1 MLKKSVCNRQR
12 FCLLLARYHASK
24 LYLSMRNS
32 QRRYSYLKFIK
43 NQIFIAIE
51 TTQNLFLK
59 KFENYVTSNF
69 RIEA

>member
-1 MLKKSVCNRQR
+1 
-12 FCLLLARYHASK
+12 
-24 LYLSMRNS
+24 MRNS